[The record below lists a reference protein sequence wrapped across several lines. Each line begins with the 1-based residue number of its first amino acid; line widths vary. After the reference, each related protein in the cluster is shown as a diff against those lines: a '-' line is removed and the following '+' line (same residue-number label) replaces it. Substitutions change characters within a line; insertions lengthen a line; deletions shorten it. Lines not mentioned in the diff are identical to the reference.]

1 MVYIAVIK
9 KVFTWKNRY
18 IILPYDIIMYSAAD
32 VFDLGENLLNPNEPL
47 SLDNPP
53 KDFQYVL
60 GDLSG
65 PLFGFDH
72 QQPEDI
78 SLFRILPCGGKIPVP
93 WWYDYDRD
101 YFWVRL
107 PCDMHHYDFLPDSSF
122 PKPMFHQIV
131 VIRGG
136 KVILRIAN
144 NQIVTSML
152 IKACKNCASYPSSYI
167 GHGKKSMQFATSK
180 ESLPVEVES
189 GHFYCPNCFRDLTLL
204 GEKISTQYKKD

>member
-1 MVYIAVIK
+1 
-9 KVFTWKNRY
+9 
-18 IILPYDIIMYSAAD
+18 MYSAAD

-107 PCDMHHYDFLPDSSF
+107 PCDLHHYDFLPDSSF
-122 PKPMFHQIV
+122 PNPQFYQIV
-131 VIRGG
+131 VMKGDR
-136 KVILRIAN
+136 VILRIAHN
-144 NQIVTSML
+144 RMVEKMVIETCN
-152 IKACKNCASYPSSYI
+152 NCASYPSSYVT
-167 GHGKKSMQFATSK
+167 GSKSTLKLATATDN
-180 ESLPVEVES
+180 LPVDVVE
-189 GHFYCPNCFRDLTLL
+189 GRLYCPNCFRDLTAL
-204 GEKISTQYKKD
+204 GEKLTRILKKD